1 MHARE
6 TSNQTYRL
14 AKLRDLPVLQ
24 RMQSALRT
32 KLTRVWP
39 TRYQSLCPPAC
50 AALVDTQALEMA
62 ELLPPTSGKS
72 LVMFLPQDYCAH
84 LAALATMTPSVR
96 IHPDISLAQQVAYL
110 SWSAPAIYGEL
121 PTTLWVRVSEL
132 LGTLEDSTALWGGS
146 LLPLVLVAAES
157 VVIGNIKSD
166 EALRAQC
173 ALAMTACEG
182 APKGFGEQEL
192 AKAKDKALK
201 YSEQPWLL
209 MRYELK
215 NGNGRLAV
223 NLAPVVGM
231 RPAQADL
238 LGSTNPSTDGSL

>member
-6 TSNQTYRL
+6 TSNQTPRV

-24 RMQSALRT
+24 RVQRALRT

-50 AALVDTQALEMA
+50 AALVDMRALKMA
-62 ELLPPTSGKS
+62 ELMPATSGKC
-72 LVMFLPQDYCAH
+72 LVMFLPQDYVAH
-84 LAALATMTPSVR
+84 LAALASMTPSVR

-110 SWSAPAIYGEL
+110 SWSAPAIDGEL
-121 PTTLWVRVSEL
+121 PMTLWVKVSDL
-132 LGTLEDSTALWGGS
+132 LGTPDEKTAFTCDSN
-146 LLPLVLVAAES
+146 LPLVLVAGES
-157 VVIGNIKSD
+157 VVIGGIKFD
-166 EALRAQC
+166 DTLHKQC
-173 ALAMTACEG
+173 AQAMTACES
-182 APKGFGEQEL
+182 APTHYSEQEL

-215 NGNGRLAV
+215 NGHVRLAV
-223 NLAPVVGM
+223 NLVPVVGM

-238 LGSTNPSTDGSL
+238 FGSTNAATDGSV